1 MRAHAAVVLPS
12 DSDGGVIL
20 HLMHKGPRKGPLFS
34 PALFFWIGLYRAH
47 LSDTQRDHR
56 EGLARRTYL
65 ICNLALVCLK
75 RIEAL
80 ENRDQSQKRDD
91 TF

>member
-20 HLMHKGPRKGPLFS
+20 HLMHKGPRKGPLFL
-34 PALFFWIGLYRAH
+34 ARTFFWIGLYRAH

-80 ENRDQSQKRDD
+80 ENMGSKSKPR
-91 TF
+91 